1 MTEAPGRAGSS
12 GTATAAPQIRRARV
26 KEVSSR
32 FMTPLISSSSSATP
46 ADHQRSKTAL
56 RRHPNQQSLNE
67 PLSTRPAED
76 ENIPDVMRNSTGS
89 QIMSKAAILL
99 STVQKKQQ
107 QRPKILKENGGIT
120 VPDTPQSKRV
130 SSSSSSRPDT
140 PYVTGG
146 HDRIVPSRYRTTPH
160 PLHRQTP
167 NHNSGGV
174 PPFSAAAKLVQESTS
189 SAPGSPRS
197 ETSTAKD
204 DYTSDNESIH
214 GKSYP
219 NSPLCVSSSMT
230 RGPSSVRSS
239 MPEVDR
245 WLSDSCNKLPVP
257 KCARSLNLTRS
268 SSDTKTISLL
278 PPQPPTKSGLD
289 AASKKGRR
297 VANSHPEDEHCLKL
311 LNNHYLQWRY
321 ANARAEASLHSQSQE
336 AERKL
341 YSLGCQIKDLRDRVC
356 EKRRELATLQRAKT
370 LHAILEMQSPSL
382 EEWSHIEDEYS
393 TSLSGA
399 ANALRNAS
407 LQLPVSGVQVDT
419 REISESFSSAIKVME
434 AVASHLQGFVPK
446 AEVIDSLASD
456 LARVSGAERC
466 HIEECGDLLGKV
478 YASQITE
485 CSLKGHMVELHRSHQ
500 VRRSSRKE

>member
-67 PLSTRPAED
+67 PLSTRPADD

-245 WLSDSCNKLPVP
+245 WLSDSW
-257 KCARSLNLTRS
+257 
-268 SSDTKTISLL
+268 
-278 PPQPPTKSGLD
+278 LD

-446 AEVIDSLASD
+446 AEVMDSLASD

-500 VRRSSRKE
+500 DVKGLHDESRPENEKK